1 MSDGHRWETRECPAI
16 LVSLGPDAG
25 PHLAHWVQIGAEE
38 EGVPCQI
45 WPGAEQSNDDPLALA
60 HAAAQ
65 ASRIGVGVGIAQG
78 RIALQ
83 EAHMP
88 PNRPVMLWELDDH
101 ASDRDFDRRICR
113 LIGSNAGRL
122 VKRMPLRFE
131 DDPPPERPIGAQ
143 ADKGQSPG
151 LSPPDADT
159 LARLIGQA
167 LKRRGWS

>member
-25 PHLAHWVQIGAEE
+25 PHLARWVQIGAEE

-45 WPGAEQSNDDPLALA
+45 WPGAGQGIGDPLALA

-78 RIALQ
+78 QVALQ

-88 PNRPVMLWELDDH
+88 PNRPVMLWDLNGHSPD
-101 ASDRDFDRRICR
+101 SGFDRRICR

-122 VKRMPLRFE
+122 VKRMPLRF
-131 DDPPPERPIGAQ
+131 DDDLPPERPIKAQ
-143 ADKGQSPG
+143 AEGGQLPK
-151 LSPPDADT
+151 LPLQDAHT

>member
-45 WPGAEQSNDDPLALA
+45 WSGAEQSNDDPLALA

-78 RIALQ
+78 RVALQ

-88 PNRPVMLWELDDH
+88 PNRPVMLWELDGHSPDSSH
-101 ASDRDFDRRICR
+101 NRHICR
-113 LIGSNAGRL
+113 LTGSNAGRL
-122 VKRMPLRFE
+122 VKRMPLRFD
-131 DDPPPERPIGAQ
+131 DDPPPARPIKTQ
-143 ADKGQSPG
+143 AGGEQPAG
-151 LSPPDADT
+151 LSLPDADT